1 MGGTVAASC
10 RKPLIYATDRRR
22 SATVDLI
29 GGKDRPTRNN
39 GSLAMKYWTA
49 LAGAA
54 AGLVTMTGAAHAQ
67 SLPTT
72 VEPLVPAQGTILDI
86 QAEGRTTRVPDIA
99 TIRAGVV
106 SQAPTAAAALSDNAQ
121 RMARVMAGLKRAGI
135 APRDIATSNVGL
147 NPQYRYTDGQ
157 PPAITGYQA
166 TNTVSVRF
174 RDVARAGTV
183 LDTLVAEG
191 ANQIEG
197 PNLSIDKPDA
207 ALDEARADAVKR
219 ARARA
224 DLYASAAGM
233 RVVRVISIAEAGQND
248 GGSPVV
254 PMMVRAIKADAA
266 TEIAPGEKDITVTLS
281 VRYLLQ

>member
-1 MGGTVAASC
+1 
-10 RKPLIYATDRRR
+10 
-22 SATVDLI
+22 
-29 GGKDRPTRNN
+29 
-39 GSLAMKYWTA
+39 MKYWTA

-99 TIRAGVV
+99 TIRACVV
-106 SQAPTAAAALSDNAQ
+106 SQAPTAAAALLDNAQ

-254 PMMVRAIKADAA
+254 PMMVRAMKADAA
-266 TEIAPGEKDITVTLS
+266 TEIAPGEKDVTVTLS

>member
-1 MGGTVAASC
+1 
-10 RKPLIYATDRRR
+10 
-22 SATVDLI
+22 
-29 GGKDRPTRNN
+29 
-39 GSLAMKYWTA
+39 MKYLTA
-49 LAGAA
+49 LAAVMIPAGA
-54 AGLVTMTGAAHAQ
+54 LAQ
-67 SLPTT
+67 AVPAT
-72 VEPLVPAQGTILDI
+72 VEPLVPAQGTVLDVST
-86 QAEGRTTRVPDIA
+86 EGRTTRVPDVA

-106 SQAPTAAAALSDNAQ
+106 SQAPTAAAALADNAQ
-121 RMARVMAGLKRAGI
+121 RMTRVIAALKRAGV
-135 APRDIATSNVGL
+135 APRDLATSNVGL
-147 NPQYRYTDGQ
+147 SPQYRYTEGQ
-157 PPAITGYQA
+157 APAITGYQA

-254 PMMVRAIKADAA
+254 PMMVRAMPQLPHPMCA
-266 TEIAPGEKDITVTLS
+266 E
-281 VRYLLQ
+281 